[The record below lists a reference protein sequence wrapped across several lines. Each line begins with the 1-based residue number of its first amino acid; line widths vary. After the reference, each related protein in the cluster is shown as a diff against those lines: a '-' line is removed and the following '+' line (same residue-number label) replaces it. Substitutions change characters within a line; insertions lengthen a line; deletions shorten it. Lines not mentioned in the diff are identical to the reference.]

1 MERLLLGNEAIAR
14 GIVESGAEVVTS
26 DRKSVV

>member
-26 DRKSVV
+26 